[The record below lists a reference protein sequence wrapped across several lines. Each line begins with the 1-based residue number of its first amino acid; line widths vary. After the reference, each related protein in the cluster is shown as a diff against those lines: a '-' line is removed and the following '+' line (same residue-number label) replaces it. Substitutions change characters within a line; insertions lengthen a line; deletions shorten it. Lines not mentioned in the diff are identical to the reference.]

1 MNISKIPPFEKD
13 LINVIIETTRGSIYK
28 YDFNPEYEVFRLNK
42 AMPLGMAFPFD
53 FGFIPCTKGEDG
65 DPLDVL
71 VLMDEPAIQ
80 GALVECRL
88 LGILEAI
95 QREHDGS
102 EVRNDRIVGVANRSI
117 RYKSITDLK
126 HLNED
131 MVTEIENFFKQ
142 YNALV
147 GKEFRPI
154 GWKNE
159 DKARKSIREQT
170 LKS

>member
-1 MNISKIPPFEKD
+1 M
-13 LINVIIETTRGSIYK
+13 
-28 YDFNPEYEVFRLNK
+28 
-42 AMPLGMAFPFD
+42 GMAFPFD
-53 FGFIPCTKGEDG
+53 FGFIPSTKGEDG

-88 LGILEAI
+88 LGVLEAI
-95 QREHDGS
+95 QKEHDGS

-117 RYKSITDLK
+117 RYKSISDLK

-142 YNALV
+142 YNALA

-154 GWKNE
+154 GWE
-159 DKARKSIREQT
+159 PAEKARTSITEQT